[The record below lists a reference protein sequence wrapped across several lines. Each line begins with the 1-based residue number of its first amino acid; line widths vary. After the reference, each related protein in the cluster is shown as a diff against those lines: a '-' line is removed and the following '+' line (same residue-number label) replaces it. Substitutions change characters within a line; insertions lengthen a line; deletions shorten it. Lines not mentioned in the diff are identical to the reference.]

1 MAGKLYV
8 DEIRDTATTGSPSFP
23 NGLDITEL
31 TDPVGREGEVLT
43 VQADGSIAAAEAS
56 GGGGWPLAVAVAD
69 VEDAAVIGAALVA
82 ATGVVGTAED
92 GSSYH
97 SVVSFSFLSPDKS
110 DRGEIDGSYAS
121 GNWVFSWSN
130 SFHLTFTGA
139 GTLYLFDIW
148 MFWEYHGRGPE

>member
-82 ATGVVGTAED
+82 ATGVIGTAED
-92 GSSYH
+92 GLSNH
-97 SVVSFSFLSPDKS
+97 SQIYFTFLSPDKD
-110 DRGEIDGSYAS
+110 DRAEILGSYES
-121 GNWVFSWSN
+121 GSWVFSWDSP
-130 SFHLTFTGA
+130 FRLTFTGA
-139 GTLYLFDIW
+139 GTLYLYD
-148 MFWEYHGRGPE
+148 MSMSWEYHGGGPG